1 MSGFERNQWSR
12 GREADCPVVRASGDS
27 RGFRVDTAP
36 GDVRV
41 RSLPVAACLVGNF
54 NFCLGFSRCVLESP
68 RWKPGDRVWVDATP
82 GDVRVRSL
90 PLAAC
95 LVGFRNP

>member
-1 MSGFERNQWSR
+1 VSGFERNLWSP
-12 GREADCPVVRASGDS
+12 GREADCPVVGASGDS
-27 RGFRVDTAP
+27 RGFRVD
-36 GDVRV
+36 
-41 RSLPVAACLVGNF
+41 AA
-54 NFCLGFSRCVLESP
+54 
-68 RWKPGDRVWVDATP
+68 P